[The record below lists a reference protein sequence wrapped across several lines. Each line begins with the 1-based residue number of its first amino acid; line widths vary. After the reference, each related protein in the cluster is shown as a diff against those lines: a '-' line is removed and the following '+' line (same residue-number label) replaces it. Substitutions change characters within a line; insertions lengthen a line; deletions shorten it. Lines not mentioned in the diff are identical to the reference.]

1 MRLTQFTDLGLRTL
15 IYLGLKGE
23 RLSSIREI
31 AEAYRVSENH
41 LTKVVH
47 QLGQHGFID
56 TMRGRGGGVRLSR
69 APSEIRIGDV
79 VRRAEED
86 MALVACFPGPGS
98 CILGGGC
105 GGQRILNEALAAFME
120 VLDRYTL
127 EDMLRMEHDVMR
139 RRLGLSS
146 ADHAASTAPNSL
158 PAS

>member
-1 MRLTQFTDLGLRTL
+1 MRLTQFTDLALRTL
-15 IYLGLKGE
+15 IYLGLKGD

-56 TMRGRGGGVRLSR
+56 TLRGRGGGVRLSR
-69 APSEIRIGDV
+69 PPSEIRIGDV
-79 VRRAEED
+79 IRRTEED
-86 MALVACFPGPGS
+86 MALVACFPGSGW
-98 CILGGGC
+98 CILTGGC
-105 GGQRILNEALAAFME
+105 GGQHVLHEALAAFLG

-127 EDMLRMEHDVMR
+127 EDMIRMDSDLTR
-139 RRLGLSS
+139 RRLGLVS
-146 ADHAASTAPNSL
+146 ADQTASTAPDEA